1 MKSKVYY
8 EVDTHNRLI
17 IKSPPKKSN
26 LKRFRSVAEGQFKTD
41 GKNKLYYEVF
51 KSSKSDTP
59 QKIKFSG
66 KYSLD
71 KKHNLVYT
79 LDKWSNQCEGNQIRL
94 KTKLMDA
101 GENEIMF
108 LVQSRDPSKGK
119 RRIYTMKLHGKW
131 QADKNNRLCFGIE
144 RSKDS
149 LTLSNAWQINK
160 NNEIVYRY
168 GRQPETVTLKGKW
181 EIKDKHRLG
190 YVLDKRLDSGFDF
203 RTSLGQVVP
212 KRKKIYTRFDI
223 AIELS
228 KRKRITRKLIFTGKL
243 KLNKAKD
250 LILEFSP
257 RRKTTL
263 KFTKNILDQKGF
275 AYLESFLKDKEKY
288 IGGGLVLRW

>member
-8 EVDTHNRLI
+8 EVDSHNRLVV
-17 IKSPPKKSN
+17 KSPQGKSN
-26 LKRFRSVAEGQFKTD
+26 VKKFRKVIDGRFKTD

-79 LDKWSNQCEGNQIRL
+79 LDKWSNQCEGNRIRL

-101 GENEIMF
+101 GKNELMF

-119 RRIYTMKLHGKW
+119 RRIYTMKLSGAW
-131 QADKNNRLCFGIE
+131 QADRNNRLCFGIDK
-144 RSKDS
+144 SKGS
-149 LTLSNAWQINK
+149 LILSNAWQINK
-160 NNEIVYRY
+160 NNEIVYKY
-168 GRQPETVTLKGKW
+168 GRQPEVVVLKGKW
-181 EIKDKHRLG
+181 EIKDKYRLG

-203 RTSLGQVVP
+203 RTSIGQVVP
-212 KRKKIYTRFDI
+212 RRKKIYARFNV

-228 KRKRITRKLIFTGKL
+228 KRKKVTRKIIFTGKF
-243 KLNKAKD
+243 KLNKTKD

-257 RRKTTL
+257 RKKVAL
-263 KFTKNILDQKGF
+263 KFTKNMLNRKGF

-288 IGGGLVLRW
+288 IGGGLALRW